1 MSDDSTGTQWGSF
14 VVGIAQPDPTAYGG
28 RAARAGGRYEAF
40 VPPLI
45 ATRSFVFDHDAEQ
58 ALSAGTNALQ
68 ELRHD
73 SHLASGVSA
82 LAETLLRSE
91 SVASSRIE
99 GLQVT
104 HARLAR
110 VRFSSGAVED
120 KKAGEVLGN
129 VAAMRTAIDLGA
141 TADRLGVEEI
151 LEIHRALV
159 SEERLRGEP
168 YGGKIRQEQNW
179 IGGNGYNPV
188 GATFVP
194 PPPDRVPGLL
204 DDLAAFLART
214 DLPALA
220 QAAIAHAQFETI
232 HPFLDGNGRAG
243 RALVYALLGRR
254 GELGAF
260 IPPISLVLGAA
271 PQGYMNSLAAY
282 QGRGS
287 ERHPADLIAETFG
300 EATELAAREAAR
312 LGADV
317 AQLQDQW
324 RARLTDLRRHAT
336 AHEVVDLLAGSP
348 VLTVR
353 HVTDTLGV
361 TPATANTAILQ
372 LVDREILKPLN
383 ERKWGRGW
391 EAPELM
397 RLVESFERRVGRRR
411 PLPSPP
417 PRAVP
422 GPTVD
427 THPPPGIALPETR
440 GLER

>member
-1 MSDDSTGTQWGSF
+1 MTDDSSNASWGRF

-45 ATRSFVFDHDAEQ
+45 AERDFTIDEDAAQ
-58 ALSAGTNALQ
+58 ALSAGAGALEQ
-68 ELRHD
+68 LRHD
-73 SHLASGVSA
+73 DHFGSGISA

-110 VRFSSGAVED
+110 ARFGAGAVED
-120 KKAGEVLGN
+120 RKAREVLGN
-129 VAAMRTAIDLGA
+129 VAAVRTAIDLGA
-141 TADRLGVEEI
+141 GVERLGVDEI
-151 LEIHRALV
+151 REIHLALV
-159 SEERLRGEP
+159 GEEQLCGES
-168 YGGKIRQEQNW
+168 YGGKVRHEQNW

-188 GATFVP
+188 GATYVP
-194 PPPDRVPGLL
+194 PPPDEVPGLL
-204 DDLAAFLART
+204 DDLAAFIERT
-214 DLPALA
+214 DVPALA

-243 RALVYALLGRR
+243 RALVYAILGRR
-254 GELGAF
+254 GELGEF

-287 ERHPADLIAETFG
+287 DRHPADLIVETFG
-300 EATELAAREAAR
+300 QAAELAAREAAR
-312 LGADV
+312 LSTDV
-317 AQLQDQW
+317 AVLQDHW
-324 RARLTDLRRHAT
+324 RAKLAGLRQHST
-336 AHEVVDLLAGSP
+336 AYRVVDLLAGSP

-361 TPATANTAILQ
+361 TPATANSAILE
-372 LVDREILKPLN
+372 LADRGILKPLN

-391 EAPELM
+391 EAPELL
-397 RLVESFERRVGRRR
+397 RLVDAFERRVGRRR
-411 PLPSPP
+411 PLSPV
-417 PRAVP
+417 PRRP
-422 GPTVD
+422 IGVD
-427 THPPPGIALPETR
+427 VTPRVDKPAPPGRGPE
-440 GLER
+440 L

>member
-1 MSDDSTGTQWGSF
+1 MSTNSSSAVWGHF
-14 VVGIAQPDPTAYGG
+14 VAGIAQPDPSAYGG
-28 RAARAGGRYEAF
+28 RAARTGGRYEAF

-45 ATRSFVFDHDAEQ
+45 AAGEFVFDADAET
-58 ALSAGTNALQ
+58 ALRAGTDALR

-73 SHLASGVSA
+73 THSGSGVSA

-110 VRFSSGAVED
+110 VRFGASPDED
-120 KKAGEVLGN
+120 KKAREVLGN

-141 TADRLGVEEI
+141 GAASLGLDEI
-151 LEIHRALV
+151 RQIHRALV
-159 SEERLRGEP
+159 GEEQLRGEAH
-168 YGGKIRQEQNW
+168 GGRVREEQNW

-194 PPPDRVPGLL
+194 PPPAEVPALL
-204 DDLAAFLART
+204 DDLARFIART

-232 HPFLDGNGRAG
+232 HPFLDGNGRTG
-243 RALVYALLGRR
+243 RALVYAILGRR
-254 GELGAF
+254 GELGDF

-287 ERHPADLIAETFG
+287 DRHPADLIVETFG
-300 EATELAAREAAR
+300 QAADLAAHEAAR
-312 LGADV
+312 LGTEV

-324 RARLTDLRRHAT
+324 RQKLTGLRRHST
-336 AHEVVDLLAGSP
+336 AYRVVDLLAGSP

-353 HVTDTLGV
+353 HVTDALGV
-361 TPATANTAILQ
+361 TPATANTALRE
-372 LVDREILKPLN
+372 LVERDILKLLN

-391 EAPELM
+391 EAPELL
-397 RLVESFERRVGRRR
+397 RLVDSFERRVGRRR
-411 PLPSPP
+411 SLPAPPKRAAIAPTIDPPRHLDMPSPQ
-417 PRAVP
+417 
-422 GPTVD
+422 GTS
-427 THPPPGIALPETR
+427 
-440 GLER
+440 LEL